1 MTEQNELITRR
12 VKAIGV
18 QSRESFGEELTA
30 LLAERTQRYTMLDST
45 SVRIETAESLAHGI
59 LYCVDLHLRT
69 TADGTEGAA
78 PLKSLY
84 EAGVSDAK
92 RLARRG
98 KLLLRQA
105 EASRPPVVNIAL
117 NDTLS
122 ALPVFFRR
130 YDADFFAHEIPCD
143 IDYPLCIPVSESLPG
158 AEYVNEY
165 LRRLIVENAFLRRF
179 PPALL
184 ERVYTLQYGDYH
196 GLLVNLYAAVA
207 ESAVGRALAGKRP
220 DNLLTDSTDRDS
232 IARRFS
238 GATNAQADQ
247 MLWGAA
253 MSVCDGL
260 GVSGGREREYL
271 RIMALALAPRIRSAG
286 TPDGLKGVFAPND
299 ALPDV
304 TDLGTEFIDG
314 RRMADPD
321 LRRLIAELQNCRY
334 VSDQTAEI
342 RRSVRSMRDMV
353 EILDAVPTEGLYEA
367 ATEGLSER
375 EKAALGKIAAG
386 RIESGDEKGGWERKA
401 AGFPKTHRCDEL

>member
-1 MTEQNELITRR
+1 MTEQDGMIPHRA
-12 VKAIGV
+12 KAVGV
-18 QSRESFGEELTA
+18 QNRESFGEELTA
-30 LLAERTQRYTMLDST
+30 LLAERTQRFTMRDSS
-45 SVRIETAESLAHGI
+45 SVRVETAESLVRGI

-69 TADGTEGAA
+69 SADGTEGDA
-78 PLKSLY
+78 PLKTLY
-84 EAGVSDAK
+84 EAGVSDAE

-143 IDYPLCIPVSESLPG
+143 IDYPLCIPVSEGLLG

-207 ESAVGRALAGKRP
+207 ESSVGRALAGKRP
-220 DNLLTDSTDRDS
+220 DNLLTDSADRKL
-232 IARRFS
+232 IAHQFS
-238 GATNAQADQ
+238 GMSAAQADEA
-247 MLWGAA
+247 LRDAA
-253 MSVCDGL
+253 ASVCDGL

-271 RIMALALAPRIRSAG
+271 KITALALAPRIRSAG
-286 TPDGLKGVFAPND
+286 SPDGLKGVFAPND
-299 ALPDV
+299 ALPEV
-304 TDLGTEFIDG
+304 TEMATEFIDG
-314 RRMADPD
+314 LRMADPD
-321 LRRLIAELQNCRY
+321 LRRLIAELQDCRY
-334 VSDQTAEI
+334 VSDQAAEI
-342 RRSVRSMRDMV
+342 RRSVCSMRDLV
-353 EILDAVPTEGLYEA
+353 EVLDAVPSEGLYEA
-367 ATEGLSER
+367 AAEGLSER
-375 EKAALGKIAAG
+375 EKAALEKIAAG

-401 AGFPKTHRCDEL
+401 AGLPETHRCDEP